1 MYESPITEIFEDAAI
16 QMVKHDEEYLMM
28 AVNQAMSYNVDKE
41 ELFKALHYDRNQY
54 QKGYD
59 DAKAEILTCKDC
71 KWWDGDKDN
80 IIGICHACK
89 HSFASGSWDIGIFRK
104 TRGNFYCA
112 NAEKEEVEDATV

>member
-1 MYESPITEIFEDAAI
+1 MYESPITEIFQDAEI
-16 QMVKHDEEYLMM
+16 QMVKHGEKHMMM
-28 AVNQAMSYNVDKE
+28 AVNQAMSFNVDKE

-80 IIGICHACK
+80 IIGNCHACR
-89 HSFASGSWDIGIFRK
+89 HSFASSSWDIGIFRK

-112 NAEKEEVEDATV
+112 DAEKKR